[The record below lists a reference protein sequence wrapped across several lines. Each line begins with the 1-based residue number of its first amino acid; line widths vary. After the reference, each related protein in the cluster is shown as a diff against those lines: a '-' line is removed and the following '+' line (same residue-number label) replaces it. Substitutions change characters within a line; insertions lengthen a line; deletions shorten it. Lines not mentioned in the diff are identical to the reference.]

1 MNLYYKNN
9 RKKYNSRA
17 VVWTS
22 TRRFMMA
29 NPGSGGGYGGA
40 GGATAATTRI
50 SVIDPHIVQMMRD
63 VMAGEDTAER
73 LRSNA
78 GCGGGGGGG
87 GGAEDGTAAQGNDGA
102 EGESAIRAICS
113 NNGVTGA
120 AGSGGRG
127 ASPYDGGAGG
137 GGAGGNGGA
146 LVIVT
151 TTLEGTA
158 GGTLTITGGDGGTR
172 GSNWA
177 GSPTDA
183 NDGAVGLKVYIQV

>member
-29 NPGSGGGYGGA
+29 QPGAGGGAGGA
-40 GGATAATTRI
+40 GGATVATTRI

-63 VMAGEDTAER
+63 VMAGEDTAQR

-87 GGAEDGTAAQGNDGA
+87 GGANNSTASPGDDGV
-102 EGESAIRAICS
+102 EGESAIRSICS
-113 NNGVTGA
+113 NDGVTGG
-120 AGSGGRG
+120 AGTGGRG
-127 ASPYDGGAGG
+127 GTPFDGGAGG

-158 GGTLTITGGDGGTR
+158 GGTLTITGGDGGTM
-172 GSNWA
+172 GSHWS

-183 NDGAVGLKVYIQV
+183 NDGAAGLKVYIPV